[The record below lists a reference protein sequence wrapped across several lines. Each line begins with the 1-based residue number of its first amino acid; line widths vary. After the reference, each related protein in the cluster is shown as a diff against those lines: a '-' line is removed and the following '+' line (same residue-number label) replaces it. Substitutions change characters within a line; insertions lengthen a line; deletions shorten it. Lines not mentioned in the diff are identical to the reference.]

1 MREQVDT
8 PAISMSHYECVSA
21 TFGNIAVLA
30 RLATESVV
38 WLPFTLLAT
47 NHPQLCLCLV
57 LTSPS

>member
-8 PAISMSHYECVSA
+8 PAMIMTHYGCVSA

-30 RLATESVV
+30 HLATESVV

-47 NHPQLCLCLV
+47 NHPHSCLCLV